1 MIYWI
6 YDGDELMAIRTSWDS
21 VEKYMKENNYQLYGK
36 LTYRQRGN
44 QFDDCFVDVV
54 KKGVMIWTY

>member
-21 VEKYMKENNYQLYGK
+21 VEKYMNENNYQLYGK
-36 LTYRQRGN
+36 LIYRQRGN

-54 KKGVMIWTY
+54 KKEL

>member
-21 VEKYMKENNYQLYGK
+21 VENFMKENNYILYSK
-36 LTYRQRGN
+36 LTYKRGN
-44 QFDDCFVDVV
+44 DTFDNCLVDVV
-54 KKGVMIWTY
+54 KKEL

>member
-21 VEKYMKENNYQLYGK
+21 VEKYMKENNYILYEK
-36 LTYRQRGN
+36 LTYTRGN
-44 QFDDCFVDVV
+44 DKFDTCIVDVV
-54 KKGVMIWTY
+54 KKEL

>member
-21 VEKYMKENNYQLYGK
+21 VEKYMNENNYQLCNT

-44 QFDDCFVDVV
+44 QRDNCFVDVV
-54 KKGVMIWTY
+54 KKEL

>member
-21 VEKYMKENNYQLYGK
+21 VEKYMNENNYQLYGK
-36 LTYRQRGN
+36 LTYCQRGN

-54 KKGVMIWTY
+54 KKEL